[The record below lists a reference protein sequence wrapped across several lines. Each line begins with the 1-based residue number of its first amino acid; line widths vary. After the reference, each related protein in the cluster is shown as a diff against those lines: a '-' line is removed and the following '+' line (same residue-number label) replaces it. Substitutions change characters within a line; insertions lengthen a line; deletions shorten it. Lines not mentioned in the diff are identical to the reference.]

1 MNDAPPKDFVDDEWL
16 GEGKCS
22 GCVNREAI
30 IMQLKKELK
39 AHKELIE
46 SLCAGRL

>member
-1 MNDAPPKDFVDDEWL
+1 MNDDPPKDFVD
-16 GEGKCS
+16 EGNDLQKKCS